1 MLITVLITV
10 FHLSGSSCYEAFSKI
25 KVSANSYYQED
36 VYDANHPAACAN
48 QLMFQGSLGARYSG
62 FFFDPVEKTC
72 ALTNHAAFEEDPEPG
87 QDFREVYLANVPL
100 YCESK

>member
-1 MLITVLITV
+1 MLIAVLITLFYLPRSSSYEV
-10 FHLSGSSCYEAFSKI
+10 FTKI
-25 KVSANSYYQED
+25 KVSADSYYQED
-36 VYDANHPAACAN
+36 VYDANNPAACAN
-48 QLMFQGSLGARYSG
+48 QLMFQGSLGAKYSG
-62 FFFDPVEKTC
+62 FFFDPVENTC